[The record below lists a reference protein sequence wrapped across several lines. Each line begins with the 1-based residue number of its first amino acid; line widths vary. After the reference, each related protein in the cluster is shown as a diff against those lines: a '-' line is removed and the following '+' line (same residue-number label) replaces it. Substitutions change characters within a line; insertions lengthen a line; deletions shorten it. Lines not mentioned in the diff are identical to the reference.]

1 MKPEFN
7 IRRNLT
13 RKESWHIYD
22 IIGIDVPQEDQFDTP
37 EDYEECMDCIQ
48 EEVNIWLQGYDT
60 DSEPKWAF
68 DHESSNRQSEILNN
82 IQDYLKKKK
91 GIL

>member
-7 IRRNLT
+7 ISRNLT

-22 IIGIDVPQEDQFDTP
+22 LIGIDVPQEDQFDTA

-60 DSEPKWAF
+60 DTEPKLAF

-91 GIL
+91 VIL